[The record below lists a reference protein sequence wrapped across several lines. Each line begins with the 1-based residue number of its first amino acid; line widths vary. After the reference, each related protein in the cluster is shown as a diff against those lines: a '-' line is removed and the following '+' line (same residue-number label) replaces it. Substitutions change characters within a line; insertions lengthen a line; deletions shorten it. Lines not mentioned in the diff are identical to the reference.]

1 VLDPRKSGNSTPLLI
16 GTGNASAQIKGV
28 VQGPEESEEQRFAR
42 EVVNDCL
49 DKGQESI
56 DLG

>member
-1 VLDPRKSGNSTPLLI
+1 M
-16 GTGNASAQIKGV
+16 KGV
-28 VQGPEESEEQRFAR
+28 VKGPEESEEQRFAR

-49 DKGQESI
+49 DKGLESI

>member
-1 VLDPRKSGNSTPLLI
+1 M
-16 GTGNASAQIKGV
+16 KGIV
-28 VQGPEESEEQRFAR
+28 KGHEESEEQRFAR

-49 DKGQESI
+49 DRGQESI